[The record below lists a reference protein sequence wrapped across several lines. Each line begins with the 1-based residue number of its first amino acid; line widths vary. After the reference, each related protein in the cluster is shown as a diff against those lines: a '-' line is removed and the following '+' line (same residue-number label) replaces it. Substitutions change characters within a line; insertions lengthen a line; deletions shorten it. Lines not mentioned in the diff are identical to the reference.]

1 MISSRSKNKKGGKL
15 KVKNILISQP
25 KPADLERTPYA
36 ELIRKFNIK
45 LSFEKFIKVE
55 GISSQEFRQ
64 SKVSFSNHTAVILT
78 SRHAVDHY
86 FRMAKELRFDIPDSM
101 KYFCISESTAFY
113 LQKYIQYRKRKIF
126 FGKQHFADLMDVIKK
141 NNGENYLV
149 PSSDIHKQSMFKLLD
164 EGNIKYTRA
173 IIYRTVAANLSHVDI
188 DSFDCLIFF
197 SPAGIKSLQNNF
209 PDFTQGEKLIGAF
222 GHTTA
227 QAVKDAGYKL
237 NIPAPTQTA
246 PSMTMALNEFL
257 TKQAKDARKRR

>member
-1 MISSRSKNKKGGKL
+1 M

-36 ELIRKFNIK
+36 ELIRKFNVNV
-45 LSFEKFIKVE
+45 SFEKFIKVE
-55 GISSQEFRQ
+55 GISSQEFRR
-64 SKVSFSNHTAVILT
+64 SKVSFSDHTAVILT

-86 FRMAKELRFDIPDSM
+86 FRMAKELRFEIPDSM

-126 FGKQHFADLMDVIKK
+126 FGKQQFVDLIDVVKK
-141 NNGENYLV
+141 HEEEKFLV
-149 PSSDIHKQSMFKLLD
+149 PSSDIHKQSMFNILD
-164 EGNIKYTRA
+164 KAKINYKRA

-188 DSFDCLIFF
+188 NSFDCLIFF
-197 SPAGIKSLQNNF
+197 SPAGIKSLQKNF
-209 PDFTQGEKLIGAF
+209 PDFKQENRIIGAF

-227 QAVKDAGYKL
+227 KAVEDAGYKL

-246 PSMTMALNEFL
+246 PSMTMALEEFL
-257 TKQAKDARKRR
+257 TRQAKEARRRR

>member
-1 MISSRSKNKKGGKL
+1 M

-36 ELIRKFNIK
+36 ELTRKFNVK

-64 SKVSFSNHTAVILT
+64 TKVAFSDHTAVILT

-141 NNGENYLV
+141 HNDENYLV

-164 EGNIKYTRA
+164 ESSINYTRA
-173 IIYRTVAANLSHVDI
+173 IIYRTVAANLSHVDVNK
-188 DSFDCLIFF
+188 FDCLIFF

-209 PDFTQGEKLIGAF
+209 PDFEQGDILIGAF

-227 QAVKDAGYKL
+227 MAVKEAGFSL
-237 NIPAPTQTA
+237 NIPAPTQTS
-246 PSMTMALNEFL
+246 PSMTMALTDFL
-257 TKQAKDARKRR
+257 TQQIKNARKRK

>member
-1 MISSRSKNKKGGKL
+1 M

-36 ELIRKFNIK
+36 ELIRKFNVNV
-45 LSFEKFIKVE
+45 SFEKFIKVE
-55 GISSQEFRQ
+55 GIPSQEFRRT
-64 SKVSFSNHTAVILT
+64 KVSFSDHSAVILT

-86 FRMAKELRFDIPDSM
+86 FRMAKELRFEIPDTM

-126 FGKQHFADLMDVIKK
+126 FGKQQFADLIDVIKK
-141 NNGENYLV
+141 HGEESFLV

-164 EGNIKYTRA
+164 SAGINYTSA
-173 IIYRTVAANLSHVDI
+173 VIYRTVAANLSHVDI

-197 SPAGIKSLQNNF
+197 SPAGIKSLQKNF
-209 PDFTQGEKLIGAF
+209 PNYEQGEKIIGAF

-227 QAVKDAGYKL
+227 KAVKEAGFTL
-237 NIPAPTQTA
+237 NIPAPTQSA
-246 PSMTMALNEFL
+246 PSMTMALDEFL
-257 TKQAKDARKRR
+257 TKQVKAARRRR

>member
-1 MISSRSKNKKGGKL
+1 L

-36 ELIRKFNIK
+36 ELIRKFNVNV
-45 LSFEKFIKVE
+45 SFEKFIKVE
-55 GISSQEFRQ
+55 GIPSQEFRRT
-64 SKVSFSNHTAVILT
+64 KVSFSDHSAVILT

-86 FRMAKELRFDIPDSM
+86 FRMAKELRFEIPDTM

-126 FGKQHFADLMDVIKK
+126 FGKQQFADLIDVIKK
-141 NNGENYLV
+141 HGEENFLV

-164 EGNIKYTRA
+164 SAGINYTSA
-173 IIYRTVAANLSHVDI
+173 VIYRTVAANLSHVDI

-197 SPAGIKSLQNNF
+197 SPAGIKSLQKNF
-209 PDFTQGEKLIGAF
+209 PNYEQGEKIIGAF

-227 QAVKDAGYKL
+227 KAVKEAGFTL
-237 NIPAPTQTA
+237 NIPAPTQSA
-246 PSMTMALNEFL
+246 PSMTMALDEFL
-257 TKQAKDARKRR
+257 TKQAKAARRRR